1 MENKKILKILFKRK
15 EIKIQREEVNSV
27 PHDLSEIQKNW
38 DELGRRDPL
47 YAIKVGRRKEGG
59 EWESKEGGK
68 WDLQEFFQTGTD
80 EIDSILNEIDRLNL
94 KISHTRAL
102 DFGCG
107 IGRVTQSLPKY
118 FENVD
123 GVDIAPS
130 MIELAN
136 TYNKYK
142 DRVHYYLNNKNSLEI
157 FQDDS
162 YDFIY
167 SVEVLQHMHPRY
179 QENYLCELLRILSP
193 EGILVF
199 ELPSE
204 YENLKRKIFFNF
216 TFQDVKFIHS
226 LYWKNILRKP
236 SFALMQYYCNPRKN
250 VEPFL
255 LRHGAKHVYAIR
267 NSREIISYN
276 YFVTKY

>member
-1 MENKKILKILFKRK
+1 L
-15 EIKIQREEVNSV
+15 
-27 PHDLSEIQKNW
+27 PHDLLEIQKNW
-38 DELGRRDPL
+38 DKLAKLDPL
-47 YAIKVGRRKEGG
+47 YAIKVGIRNEGG

-68 WDLQEFFQTGTD
+68 WDILEFFQTGID
-80 EIDSILNEIDRLNL
+80 EIDSVMKEIDQLNL
-94 KISHTRAL
+94 KISHKKAL

-107 IGRVTQSLPKY
+107 VGRVTQELSNY
-118 FENVD
+118 FDIVD

-136 TYNKYK
+136 AHNKCE
-142 DRVHYYLNNKNSLEI
+142 DRVHYFLNNKNSLEI
-157 FQDDS
+157 FKDNN

-167 SVEVLQHMHPRY
+167 SVEVFQHMHPRY
-179 QENYLCELLRILSP
+179 QENYLSELLRILSP
-193 EGILVF
+193 GGLLVF

-204 YENLKRKIFFNF
+204 YVNLKQKIFFNF

-226 LYWKNILRKP
+226 LYWKNVLRQP
-236 SFALMQYYCNPRKN
+236 LFALMQYYCNPRIN
-250 VEPFL
+250 IESFL

-267 NSREIISYN
+267 NSRDIISYN